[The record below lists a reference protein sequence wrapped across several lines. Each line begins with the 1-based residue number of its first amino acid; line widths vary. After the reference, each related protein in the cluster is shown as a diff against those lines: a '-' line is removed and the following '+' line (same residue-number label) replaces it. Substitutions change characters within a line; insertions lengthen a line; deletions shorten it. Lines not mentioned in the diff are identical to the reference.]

1 MSPSVSSRSPIGPG
15 RVPTVHPADVVRPR
29 ASPAAS
35 PRLTEV
41 VLNLRVTLPLIAGSE
56 TRCASTWDNQDA
68 QGLKERD

>member
-1 MSPSVSSRSPIGPG
+1 
-15 RVPTVHPADVVRPR
+15 VRPR

-41 VLNLRVTLPLIAGSE
+41 VLNLRVTMPLIAGSE

-68 QGLKERD
+68 QGLKEHHIVHGRSVTRNSQ